1 MFAHRL
7 DPVCS
12 GGSNIQ
18 GEEDGSMH
26 AEGIGRAD
34 TSTGAAEWSVE
45 PRIRR
50 VVVEHLGIGW
60 EDLRPYVSLTE
71 DLAADSLD
79 LAELMVGLEDEF
91 DIEIPDSML
100 GEVHSYAELVACV
113 EALHRRRGAAARTE
127 GERASAFVAVQIVP
141 PADHATADLWRVCWC
156 TPYNVETIVEDAL
169 SAGPGARL
177 EARVLSEVS
186 DAGLQSLEDRLAG
199 LRERHIQVS
208 IGRDQQLPIAP
219 GATHPDA
226 A

>member
-1 MFAHRL
+1 
-7 DPVCS
+7 V
-12 GGSNIQ
+12 
-18 GEEDGSMH
+18 H

-34 TSTGAAEWSVE
+34 TSTGSAEWSVE

-50 VVVEHLGIGW
+50 VVAEHLGIGW
-60 EDLRPYVSLTE
+60 EDLRPYVSLTD

-91 DIEIPDSML
+91 NIEISDSML

-113 EALHRRRGAAARTE
+113 EVLHRRAGAAARTE
-127 GERASAFVAVQIVP
+127 DEGAPVFISIQIVP
-141 PADHATADLWRVCWC
+141 PADRATGDLWRVCWC

-177 EARVLSEVS
+177 EARVLPDVS
-186 DAGLQSLEDRLAG
+186 DAALQSLEDRLAA

-208 IGRDQQLPIAP
+208 IGRDQQLPIAR
-219 GATHPDA
+219 GSTHPDA

>member
-1 MFAHRL
+1 VH
-7 DPVCS
+7 
-12 GGSNIQ
+12 
-18 GEEDGSMH
+18 
-26 AEGIGRAD
+26 D
-34 TSTGAAEWSVE
+34 TSTGSAERSVE

-50 VVVEHLGIGW
+50 VVAEHLGIGW
-60 EDLRPYVSLTE
+60 EDLRPYLSLSE

-91 DIEIPDSML
+91 DIEISDSML
-100 GEVHSYAELVACV
+100 VDVHSYAELVACV
-113 EALHRRRGAAARTE
+113 QVLHRRRCAAPRTE
-127 GERASAFVAVQIVP
+127 DGGAPVFVSIQIVP
-141 PADHATADLWRVCWC
+141 PADHATGDLWRVGWC

-186 DAGLQSLEDRLAG
+186 DAALQSLEDRLAG

-208 IGRDQQLPIAP
+208 ISRDQRLPLAR
-219 GATHPDA
+219 GSTHPDA

>member
-26 AEGIGRAD
+26 AERIGRAD

-60 EDLRPYVSLTE
+60 EDLSSDVSLTE

-79 LAELMVGLEDEF
+79 LAELMVGLGMSSTSRF
-91 DIEIPDSML
+91 PTPCS
-100 GEVHSYAELVACV
+100 ARCTATPELVACV
-113 EALHRRRGAAARTE
+113 EALHRRRGAAASTE
-127 GERASAFVAVQIVP
+127 GERALMFVAVQIVS
-141 PADHATADLWRVCWC
+141 PADRAIGDLWRVCWC
-156 TPYNVETIVEDAL
+156 TPYNVETIVEHAL

-199 LRERHIQVS
+199 LRERHIEVS
-208 IGRDQQLPIAP
+208 IGRDQRLPIAP